1 MLSSPNKSPLESLE
15 LLDPEKLNAEFPER
29 RQQQPS
35 GTVQE
40 RRQHPQ
46 KPSAAASARI
56 AAMLEKAQ
64 MFKDLEWSQIEALSG
79 YVQLYRAAP
88 GGILFREGDRG
99 DFMCIVLQGKLEV
112 HKENNLHVDKTVST
126 VYAGRSLGEMTIVDG
141 EPRSA
146 TAVAIEPSTL
156 AVLTQENFL
165 QIMREKPALS
175 AKLLLKIAQLLS
187 QRLRLTSGILVDYL
201 ES

>member
-1 MLSSPNKSPLESLE
+1 MTLHTNRSLESLE
-15 LLDPEKLNAEFPER
+15 LLDPDRLRAEFPER
-29 RQQQPS
+29 RQQAAP
-35 GTVQE
+35 VPE

-46 KPSAAASARI
+46 KPGAATSGQI
-56 AAMLEKAQ
+56 AAMLEKAL
-64 MFKDLEWSQIEALSG
+64 MFKDLEWVQIEILSE
-79 YVQLYRAAP
+79 YIQLYRAAP
-88 GGILFREGDRG
+88 GAVLFREGDRG
-99 DFMCIVLQGKLEV
+99 DFMCIVLQGKLDI
-112 HKENNLHVDKTVST
+112 HKENNQHVDKTVT
-126 VYAGRSLGEMTIVDG
+126 TIFAGRSLGEMTIVDG

-146 TAVAIEPSTL
+146 TAVAVEPSLL

-165 QIMREKPALS
+165 KIMREKPALS